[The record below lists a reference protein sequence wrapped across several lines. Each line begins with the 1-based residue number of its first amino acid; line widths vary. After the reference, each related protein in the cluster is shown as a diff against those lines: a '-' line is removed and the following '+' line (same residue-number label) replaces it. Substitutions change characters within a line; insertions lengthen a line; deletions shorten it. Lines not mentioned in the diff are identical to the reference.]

1 MKTQAAVPP
10 PDIRAFRA
18 ALRLL
23 VRKISR
29 NLRDD
34 TTCCGVGFLPCH
46 VLLELEG
53 ETGLSLRDLQE
64 AMETDKAALSRT
76 VEELVCAG
84 LVTRRQNPGDRRTI
98 VIALTAA
105 GRTKVAAINKY
116 TDQKYGR
123 LFRLIPPQEHA
134 TVVCAVDYLARAF
147 DDLESGSV
155 PCAAGCKGGKS

>member
-1 MKTQAAVPP
+1 MKTQASGPT

-18 ALRLL
+18 ALRRL

-64 AMETDKAALSRT
+64 TLETDKAALSRT
-76 VEELVCAG
+76 VEGLVCAG
-84 LVTRRQNPGDRRTI
+84 FVTRQQNSGDRRTI

-105 GRTKVAAINKY
+105 GRAKVAVINRY

-123 LFRLIPPQEHA
+123 LFRLIPTPEHA
-134 TVVCAVDYLARAF
+134 TVVGAVDYLARAF
-147 DDLESGSV
+147 DELEGGAIT
-155 PCAAGCKGGKS
+155 CAAGCKGGKS